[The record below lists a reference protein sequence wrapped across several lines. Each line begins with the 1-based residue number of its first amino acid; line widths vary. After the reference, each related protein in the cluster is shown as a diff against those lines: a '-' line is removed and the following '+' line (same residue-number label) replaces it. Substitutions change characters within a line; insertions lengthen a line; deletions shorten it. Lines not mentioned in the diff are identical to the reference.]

1 MMIGKINKIL
11 FFCLLFPA
19 LLFSQWKYRTSEQDK
34 MPYAYAEILSD
45 TEYDFEFLL
54 WNEKYLGVNFMINS
68 EYFKKGKLYSISFV
82 IDTPSEIKLDE
93 YEVTDGNIRMN
104 SFIDENGEKKD
115 IYDILNRIKNNL
127 GCVITIINNNKK
139 LELFSYSTDSDE
151 AIDFVLKK
159 PQL

>member
-1 MMIGKINKIL
+1 VSTL
-11 FFCLLFPA
+11 
-19 LLFSQWKYRTSEQDK
+19 
-34 MPYAYAEILSD
+34 
-45 TEYDFEFLL
+45 
-54 WNEKYLGVNFMINS
+54 
-68 EYFKKGKLYSISFV
+68 KKGKLYSISFV

>member
-1 MMIGKINKIL
+1 
-11 FFCLLFPA
+11 
-19 LLFSQWKYRTSEQDK
+19 
-34 MPYAYAEILSD
+34 
-45 TEYDFEFLL
+45 
-54 WNEKYLGVNFMINS
+54 
-68 EYFKKGKLYSISFV
+68 
-82 IDTPSEIKLDE
+82 
-93 YEVTDGNIRMN
+93 MN